1 MSDRVVYEEIVELL
15 NGHKVPFEEV
25 THEKAITS
33 MDTVR
38 ETGFDIRHGA
48 KSILFK
54 TRDGFKLVI
63 VRGDNRAD
71 FKKLR
76 NHFGTNKIRM
86 ATPEEV
92 FEVMRVEVGACY
104 PFGEIAGVEMIV
116 DETLA
121 EAERIH
127 FSPGTHYDH
136 INMRF
141 DDYVKVTEPKLI
153 DVVLN

>member
-1 MSDRVVYEEIVELL
+1 
-15 NGHKVPFEEV
+15 
-25 THEKAITS
+25 

-38 ETGFDIRHGA
+38 ATGFDIQHGA

-54 TRDGFKLVI
+54 TKDGFQLVI

-76 NHFGTNKIRM
+76 RHYGTNKIRM

-92 FEVMRVEVGACY
+92 LEVMGVEVGACY
-104 PFGEIAGVEMIV
+104 PFGQIAGVEMIV
-116 DETLA
+116 DSTLA
-121 EAERIH
+121 EVDRIH
-127 FSPGTHYDH
+127 FSPGTHFDH
-136 INMRF
+136 INMKF
-141 DDYVKVTEPKLI
+141 ADYAKVTEPKLV

>member
-1 MSDRVVYEEIVELL
+1 MSEVFKEIITLL
-15 NGHKVPFEEV
+15 DSHGVDYDTVK
-25 THEKAITS
+25 HEKAITS
-33 MDTVR
+33 MDTVQA
-38 ETGFDIRHGA
+38 TGFDIQHGA

-76 NHFGTNKIRM
+76 NHYGTNKIRM

-92 FEVMRVEVGACY
+92 LEVMRVEVGACY
-104 PFGEIAGVEMIV
+104 PFGQIAGVDMIV
-116 DETLA
+116 DHTLA
-121 EAERIH
+121 EVERMH
-127 FSPGTHYDH
+127 FSPGTHFDH
-136 INMRF
+136 INMKY
-141 DDYVKVTEPKLI
+141 DDYAEVVKPKLI

>member
-1 MSDRVVYEEIVELL
+1 MSKPYDEIILL
-15 NGHKVPFEEV
+15 LESHPVDFEVFE
-25 THEKAITS
+25 HGKAITS

-54 TRDGFKLVI
+54 DRDGFKLVI

-76 NHFGTNKIRM
+76 KHFDTNKLRM

-92 FEVMRVEVGACY
+92 FATMRVEVGACY
-104 PFGEIAGVEMIV
+104 PFGSIAGVDMIV
-116 DETLA
+116 DEMLGDV
-121 EAERIH
+121 EQMH
-127 FSPGTHYDH
+127 FSPGTHFHH
-136 INMRF
+136 IQMPF
-141 DDYVKVTEPKLI
+141 SDYARVTQPKLV